1 MPLPCFDPLLSQ
13 FRLLGWLNH
22 LNLFNK
28 PAHITESVITSVIIP
43 KLEVSSIAF
52 LQFYFNGGVAVGRQ
66 ANWPTGNWP
75 TKLVDKDNWPTVNW
89 STKLADKNIF

>member
-1 MPLPCFDPLLSQ
+1 MKILSDAVKI
-13 FRLLGWLNH
+13 FH
-22 LNLFNK
+22 
-28 PAHITESVITSVIIP
+28 P
-43 KLEVSSIAF
+43 
-52 LQFYFNGGVAVGRQ
+52 NGGVAVGRQ

>member
-1 MPLPCFDPLLSQ
+1 MPDLENQDRFSIHQ
-13 FRLLGWLNH
+13 FLKNIPI
-22 LNLFNK
+22 K
-28 PAHITESVITSVIIP
+28 QTAEIIRAGVNNYTTM
-43 KLEVSSIAF
+43 EE
-52 LQFYFNGGVAVGRQ
+52 GGVAVGRQ